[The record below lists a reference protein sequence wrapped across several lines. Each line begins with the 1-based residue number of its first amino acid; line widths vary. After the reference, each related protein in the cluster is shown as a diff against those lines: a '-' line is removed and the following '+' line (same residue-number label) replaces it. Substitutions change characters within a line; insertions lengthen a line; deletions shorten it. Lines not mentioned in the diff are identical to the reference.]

1 MIQMHM
7 QQGLLQD
14 ARIIRQE
21 VFVEEQGFHHEFD
34 EIDSRAW
41 HLVLY
46 ENGQAAGCCR
56 LFSSNQPEVY
66 ILGRLAVRKSC
77 RGRQYGEWLV
87 REAEAWLRGRQVKR
101 LALSAQVRVRP
112 FYEKLGF
119 TASGDEYLDEYCPHI
134 HMEKELGT

>member
-7 QQGLLQD
+7 QQGLSQD

-112 FYEKLGF
+112 FYERLCHNKQLINSHFYRGV
-119 TASGDEYLDEYCPHI
+119 
-134 HMEKELGT
+134 

>member
-7 QQGLLQD
+7 QQGLSPD

-56 LFSSNQPEVY
+56 LFSSDQPEVY

-77 RGRQYGEWLV
+77 RQYGERLV

-134 HMEKELGT
+134 HMEKELGK

>member
-7 QQGLLQD
+7 QQGLSQD

-56 LFSSNQPEVY
+56 LFSSDQPEVY

-77 RGRQYGEWLV
+77 RSRQDGERLV

-134 HMEKELGT
+134 HMEKELGK

>member
-1 MIQMHM
+1 MIYIRM
-7 QQGLLQD
+7 QQGLSQD
-14 ARIIRQE
+14 ARVIRQE
-21 VFVEEQGFHHEFD
+21 VFVEEQGFCHEFD
-34 EIDSRAW
+34 DTDSIAW

-46 ENGQAAGCCR
+46 ENEQAAGCCR
-56 LFSSNQPEVY
+56 LFSSDDPDVY

-77 RGRQYGEWLV
+77 RGRQYGERLV

-101 LALSAQVRVRP
+101 LALSVQVRVRP

-134 HMEKELGT
+134 HMEKELIE

>member
-1 MIQMHM
+1 MIYIRM
-7 QQGLLQD
+7 QQGLSQD
-14 ARIIRQE
+14 ARVIRQE
-21 VFVEEQGFHHEFD
+21 VFVEEQGFCHEFD
-34 EIDSRAW
+34 DTDFIAW

-46 ENGQAAGCCR
+46 ENEQAAGCCR
-56 LFSSNQPEVY
+56 LFSSDDPDVY

-77 RGRQYGEWLV
+77 RGRQDGERLV

-134 HMEKELGT
+134 HMEKELIE